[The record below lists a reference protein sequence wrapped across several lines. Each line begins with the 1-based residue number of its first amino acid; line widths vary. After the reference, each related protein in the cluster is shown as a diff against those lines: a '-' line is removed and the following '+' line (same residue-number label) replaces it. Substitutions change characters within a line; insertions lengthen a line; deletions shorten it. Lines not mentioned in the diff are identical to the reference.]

1 MLSNVSNKDKKKFD
15 IALINSS
22 IIYWYMKNDD
32 GTYNR
37 YLDRIDDYLEW
48 LSGFPS
54 EKVQYNAMKV
64 VKEFINRYNL
74 TDEFLRT
81 YCFKLEH
88 DNPKETWNRLL
99 RK

>member
-15 IALINSS
+15 IALINSR

-32 GTYNR
+32 GTYER
-37 YLDRIDDYLEW
+37 YLDRIDDYLEF
-48 LSGFPS
+48 LSKFPS
-54 EKVQYNAMKV
+54 EKVRYNALKA
-64 VKEFINRYNL
+64 VKEFINKYNL
-74 TDEFLRT
+74 TDDFLRM

-88 DNPKETWNRLL
+88 DNPRETWNRQL